1 MNLYQ
6 FNSVIYNGNI
16 NRDFYF
22 YCLKNDFKLI
32 KYLFLN
38 IFYLLISIFS
48 VKRKSI
54 FEERKFNYLKDVKDL
69 DKKIKYF
76 YKDEGRYNNYLK
88 DKVNVIVDRVPKI
101 FIDKKICSK
110 IVGYEFDSNF
120 NINLKKYNEE
130 KNKLK
135 KITCLYIRNKY
146 ELKEIEC
153 NNIVYVRNNRIKYSY
168 NKKRK
173 YLNQHLFKLISIVLI
188 SLFLTMVSFC
198 YTNYN
203 LNIIMYKS
211 YFDPLLFILNFLPIF
226 MIILFL
232 SFVFKRINISFLITS
247 ILILALGIANQTK
260 LLYRDDIVKF
270 EDLTLLK
277 ESFVMSQR
285 YDIVIKK
292 YTIIFIFLI
301 FVLFF
306 LLKRYV
312 SKYKINFKKQIIS
325 IVIISVFG
333 VFMYKTLYQNE
344 KIYNKVGDTSTI
356 NIWIG
361 TRQYQIRGL
370 IYPFVY
376 TSSEIIDTPPE
387 GYDKEQAKEIL
398 NEYTYEDIYESS
410 KVNVISIMLEAFN
423 DFSKFDSL
431 EFNEDIYAPLHEI
444 QDKSLHG
451 KLLTT
456 IFGGGTIVTERNFL
470 TGYYNSPNFRKN
482 TNSYVWYFKEQGYRT
497 EAMHPIYGAFY
508 NRASVNPNLGFD
520 NYYYYENK
528 YSLIQSEFMKDNELF
543 DDIISGYE
551 KAKKDGVPYFN
562 FTVTYQNHGPY
573 SSEIY
578 DGKEYLIENKDYS
591 DATYNIVNEYF
602 SGIKKTNIA
611 LKKLIDYFE
620 NESEPTIVIF
630 FGDHNPYLGDNSYE
644 DLGINLSLDTVEGFE
659 NYYETP
665 YVIYAND
672 AAKEIFGKDFVGERD
687 TISPIFLMNE
697 FFDYVGLKGNQ
708 YLQYMSNLK
717 KTVDVINPYYYK
729 ENQEFVLTNDSK
741 YSSLI
746 DEYNKINYYYSRNF
760 LGGKN
765 D

>member
-6 FNSVIYNGNI
+6 FNNIIYKGNV

-22 YCLKNDFKLI
+22 YCLKSDIRLI

-38 IFYLLISIFS
+38 MLYLLISVFS
-48 VKRKSI
+48 IKRKSI
-54 FEERKFNYLKDVKDL
+54 FEERKFNYLKEVKEL
-69 DKKIKYF
+69 DKKVKIF
-76 YKDEGRYNNYLK
+76 YKDKERFNNYLK
-88 DKVNVIVDRVPKI
+88 DKVDVIVDRVPKI

-110 IVGYEFDSNF
+110 IVGYELDSNF
-120 NINLKKYNEE
+120 NVNIKKYNDE

-135 KITCLYIRNKY
+135 NITYLYIRNKY
-146 ELKEIEC
+146 ELKEIGC
-153 NNIVYVRNNRIKYSY
+153 NNIVYVRNNHVKYSY
-168 NKKRK
+168 NKTRK
-173 YLNQHLFKLISIVLI
+173 YLDQRLFKLISIFLI

-203 LNIIMYKS
+203 LNITMYKS
-211 YFDPLLFILNFLPIF
+211 YFEPLLFVLNFLPIF
-226 MIILFL
+226 VIILFL
-232 SFVFKRINISFLITS
+232 SFVFKRIDVPFLITS
-247 ILILALGIANQTK
+247 IFVLALGIANQTK

-277 ESFVMSQR
+277 ESFIMSQK

-292 YTIIFIFLI
+292 YTVIFIFLI
-301 FVLFF
+301 LILFF
-306 LLKRYV
+306 LLKRYI
-312 SKYKINFKKQIIS
+312 SKYKINLKKQIITL
-325 IVIISVFG
+325 IIISVFS
-333 VFMYKTLYQNE
+333 VFIYNALYQNV
-344 KIYNKVGDTSTI
+344 KIYDKIGDTSEI

-387 GYDKEQAKEIL
+387 GYDKEKAKEIL
-398 NEYTYEDIYESS
+398 NEYTYEDIPESS
-410 KVNVISIMLEAFN
+410 KVNVIAIMLEAFN

-451 KLLTT
+451 NLLTT
-456 IFGGGTIVTERNFL
+456 IFGGGTVVTERNFL
-470 TGYYNSPNFRKN
+470 TGYYDSPSYRKN

-520 NYYYYENK
+520 AYYYYENR
-528 YSLIQSEFMKDNELF
+528 YSKVQSEFMKDDEFF

-551 KAKKDGVPYFN
+551 KAIKDGVPYFN
-562 FTVTYQNHGPY
+562 FSVTYQNHGPY
-573 SSEIY
+573 SSETY
-578 DGKEYLIENKDYS
+578 DIKEYLIENKGYS
-591 DATYNIVNEYF
+591 DSTYNTVNEYF
-602 SGIKKTNIA
+602 SGIKQTNIA

-620 NESEPTIVIF
+620 NELEPTIVIF
-630 FGDHNPYLGDNSYE
+630 FGDHNPYLGDNGYE
-644 DLGINLSLDTVEGFE
+644 ELGINLSLDTVEGFE

-665 YVIYAND
+665 YVIYANKG
-672 AAKEIFGKDFVGERD
+672 AKEMFNKDFIGEIN

-717 KTVDVINPYYYK
+717 QTIDVISPYYYK
-729 ENQEFVLTNDSK
+729 KDQEFVLTSDSK
-741 YSSLI
+741 CSSLI
-746 DEYNKINYYYSRNF
+746 GEYNKINYYYSRNF
-760 LGGKN
+760 FRRKN